1 MKSSLERVVVHQLCL
16 ATTLWRGPGNLS
28 LDKKSN
34 DDDGSFG
41 YLAFVV
47 GHPPR
52 MDLRD
57 PAQEQQPKWVQIYIH
72 LPARFVVDDLPG
84 VMDHARFFV
93 ALDAAKCLI
102 WGCQICPQKVKRS
115 IGSGAGQ
122 FKGRLSKMI

>member
-57 PAQEQQPKWVQIYIH
+57 PAQELYAEVGTNLHP
-72 LPARFVVDDLPG
+72 LARAFCSRRPARGD
-84 VMDHARFFV
+84 
-93 ALDAAKCLI
+93 
-102 WGCQICPQKVKRS
+102 
-115 IGSGAGQ
+115 GSREI
-122 FKGRLSKMI
+122 FCCSGRC